1 MKTKIPSEHISKT
14 SLIYQRYKIN
24 SPDSEIIFR
33 NWTASRVSYWRKL
46 HINRERHCKCFK
58 DQTTIHLFKQKL
70 KRCCFNYGVTLNKFR
85 LAFKKTFPMKSNY
98 NHWIDFPQANNQ
110 SYCDYYNYFWWN
122 FSEKKKYLA
131 WWLQKAY
138 CLTAY
143 SVYMKVIVCY
153 HERTDE
159 NEKNAGKLLF
169 RVYLFPY
176 VTVIYNCNDS

>member
-98 NHWIDFPQANNQ
+98 NHWIDFPQGNNQ

-122 FSEKKKYLA
+122 FSEKKIPSLVASKSLLPHGLLSIYESYSLLSRKN
-131 WWLQKAY
+131 WWKWKKCRKTIVSGLSFSIRY
-138 CLTAY
+138 CN
-143 SVYMKVIVCY
+143 I
-153 HERTDE
+153 
-159 NEKNAGKLLF
+159 
-169 RVYLFPY
+169 
-176 VTVIYNCNDS
+176 

>member
-85 LAFKKTFPMKSNY
+85 LAFKKHFP
-98 NHWIDFPQANNQ
+98 WNQ
-110 SYCDYYNYFWWN
+110 ILTIGLIFLEQITNRIVITIIIFDEIFL
-122 FSEKKKYLA
+122 KKKN
-131 WWLQKAY
+131 
-138 CLTAY
+138 T
-143 SVYMKVIVCY
+143 
-153 HERTDE
+153 
-159 NEKNAGKLLF
+159 
-169 RVYLFPY
+169 
-176 VTVIYNCNDS
+176 